1 MNRIPVWIDTDTGVD
16 DATALLVAEHL
27 KELEIVGVSAV
38 AGNTT
43 LDNAFRN
50 ARDVLSLAGREDVK
64 VYAGR

>member
-1 MNRIPVWIDTDTGVD
+1 MKKIPIWIDTDTGVD
-16 DATALLVAEHL
+16 DSLALLCACRIE
-27 KELEIVGVSAV
+27 EFDMAGVSAV

-64 VYAGR
+64 V